1 MMPFYELK
9 NFKETIV
16 KYYISIDIGGTFI
29 KYGLIDENA
38 IIKEKNE
45 LETEAYKGG
54 EQILEKVLKI
64 IENYTKSQQI
74 EGVAIST
81 AGMVDRKNGSIRYA
95 SDLIPNYIG
104 INFKKPIKEQ
114 FDLDCAVEND
124 VNCAGLGEY
133 ISGAGK
139 DSKIALILTIG
150 TGIGGCAV
158 INGEVYQGVSG
169 SALEIG
175 YMKIGNEDLQDLG
188 SAKTLVEKVAK
199 EKNESVDDWDGKKI
213 FKLAKKSDP
222 ICTRAIDEMC
232 EAIAMGIANISYV
245 LNPDTVILGG
255 GIMSQENYLYDIID
269 TKLKAYLKE
278 PIYEQI
284 SLKFAKNQNSAG
296 MIGAYYNYKKEFN

>member
-9 NFKETIV
+9 NFKETNV

-54 EQILEKVLKI
+54 KQILEKVLKI
-64 IENYTKSQQI
+64 IENYTKNQQI

-81 AGMVDRKNGSIRYA
+81 AGMVDRENGSIRYA

-114 FDLDCAVEND
+114 FGLDCAVEND

-133 ISGAGK
+133 MSGAGK

-213 FKLAKKSDP
+213 FKLAKKSDS

-232 EAIAMGIANISYV
+232 EAIAIGIANISYV

-255 GIMSQENYLYDIID
+255 GIMSQEDYLYDIID
-269 TKLKAYLKE
+269 TKLKTYLKE